1 LARAGPAG
9 LQARGRRPPHL
20 GDGYGYALV
29 ATGRVDAM
37 VDPIVNL
44 YDVAA
49 MPVILAEAGGRFTSL
64 GGEPSPAAGS
74 GVATNGLIHDEL
86 LELLNRT

>member
-1 LARAGPAG
+1 
-9 LQARGRRPPHL
+9 
-20 GDGYGYALV
+20 
-29 ATGRVDAM
+29 
-37 VDPIVNL
+37 
-44 YDVAA
+44 
-49 MPVILAEAGGRFTSL
+49 VILAEAGGRFTSL